1 MSFNL
6 VSKYLP
12 SCSSGNSLPEGL
24 NVLDELSLTSSG
36 GDKDDGLIHRKVVG
50 VKEGELTMSN
60 RSSGGGRTGILVY
73 EVSCSGMNKRSDVD
87 GDSCGRGPKESLTEG
102 EDVDESSRRTCMDST
117 AIASDV
123 PSVTLPTEG

>member
-36 GDKDDGLIHRKVVG
+36 GDKDDGLLHRKVVG
-50 VKEGELTMSN
+50 DKEGELTMSN
-60 RSSGGGRTGILVY
+60 RSSGGGGANR
-73 EVSCSGMNKRSDVD
+73 DF
-87 GDSCGRGPKESLTEG
+87 
-102 EDVDESSRRTCMDST
+102 
-117 AIASDV
+117 
-123 PSVTLPTEG
+123 SV